1 MTLSRP
7 RISQILDLFRITYTE
22 KYSSD
27 AARIG
32 NRYVVAANMPGPIF
46 PTSLRSLQAFAAV
59 ARAGSVVAAADELAV
74 TPSAISHL
82 LRQLEQGLGV
92 TLVRRKGHGLAMT
105 SDGERLA
112 ASVGPAFVSIG
123 DALGEFMRRGSEL
136 RISLLSS
143 FAMHWLIP
151 RLSRFQSRHPEV
163 ELLLSTSTRLID
175 FSREAFDCAIRLGTG
190 RWPDTAAEQ
199 LYREELVAACSPQ
212 WLAGSRFRSPRD
224 LERATLIQSKAR
236 RQDWVRYFK
245 AAGVAEFTLPKRGP
259 LFETRALAIQAAV
272 ARMGVVVIDPR
283 FIEPELAAGQLV
295 MPFDLRVSLDSA
307 YWLVWRPGRETT
319 RPVAAF
325 RRWLGA
331 EILR

>member
-1 MTLSRP
+1 M
-7 RISQILDLFRITYTE
+7 ISSGPLIRLILDPPATVYTE
-22 KYSSD
+22 EYSSN

-32 NRYVVAANMPGPIF
+32 NRQIVAADMPRPISAS
-46 PTSLRSLQAFAAV
+46 SLRSLQAFAAV

-82 LRQLEQGLGV
+82 LRQLEHGLGV
-92 TLVRRKGHGLAMT
+92 TLVKRKGRGLAVT

-112 ASVGPAFVSIG
+112 ASVVPAFVNIG

-190 RWPDTAAEQ
+190 GWPDIAAEQ

-212 WLAGSRFRSPRD
+212 WLAASRLRAPRD
-224 LERATLIQSKAR
+224 LERVTLIQSKAR
-236 RQDWVRYFK
+236 RQDWLRYFK
-245 AAGVAEFTLPKRGP
+245 AAGVAEFTLPRRGP
-259 LFETRALAIQAAV
+259 VFETRALAIQAAV

-325 RRWLGA
+325 RRWLVA
-331 EILR
+331 EMLR